1 VYARAHH
8 GTEVH
13 ATATIET
20 AMRSADAQGH
30 GLPSQGYE
38 EWVLSE
44 PRRAIHGPERLP
56 RGGERIRQGLLA
68 WWERSGPVKRRAN
81 RANQS

>member
-1 VYARAHH
+1 VYARAARA
-8 GTEVH
+8 EVH

-44 PRRAIHGPERLP
+44 PRRAIHGPEDC
-56 RGGERIRQGLLA
+56 RGSGAHPSGIAGLVGEEAGR
-68 WWERSGPVKRRAN
+68 
-81 RANQS
+81 